1 MQSMETASSAVA
13 AFLKLSFPP
22 FDELVVGTGAVVVP
36 VPDNDVDDDDDDDDD
51 DDGGDELVDGDTDVE
66 GNAVSESPV
75 LVAVGVLDLVELTA
89 VVSDLTLERTGS
101 AVGSG
106 KPILSIA

>member
-1 MQSMETASSAVA
+1 METASSAVV

-36 VPDNDVDDDDDDDDD
+36 VPDNDVDDDDDDDD
-51 DDGGDELVDGDTDVE
+51 GGDELIDGDTDVE